1 MAKSQQEFLEK
12 VVKARILL
20 LVVFLL
26 SVFLVVAFLFAL
38 DAGNQNAEKQKNE
51 IYKTWNVVRY
61 YKNGKLVINDEKF
74 TNASFQ
80 VGKDSNSAWYY
91 SNYSMPI
98 KVWISNDG
106 KFLYS
111 QLGEQDEVVEN
122 IYELTESRLRFGKRT
137 VVAHYEF
144 VLDAVR

>member
-12 VVKARILL
+12 VLKVRILL
-20 LVVFLL
+20 LVVALL
-26 SVFLVVAFLFAL
+26 FVFLVVAFLFAL
-38 DAGNQNAEKQKNE
+38 DAGDQNAVKERDQ
-51 IYKTWNVVRY
+51 IYKTWKVIRY

-74 TNASFQ
+74 KDASFQ

-91 SNYSMPI
+91 ANYSMPI

-137 VVAHYEF
+137 VAAHYEF

>member
-12 VVKARILL
+12 VLKVRILL
-20 LVVFLL
+20 LVIVLL
-26 SVFLVVAFLFAL
+26 FVFLVVAFLFAL
-38 DAGNQNAEKQKNE
+38 DAGDQNAEKQKDQ
-51 IYKTWNVVRY
+51 IYKTWKVIRY
-61 YKNGKLVINDEKF
+61 YKNGKLVLNDEKF
-74 TNASFQ
+74 KDASFQ

-106 KFLYS
+106 KSLYS

-122 IYELTESRLRFGKRT
+122 IYELTSTRLRFGKRT
-137 VVAHYEF
+137 VAAHYEF
-144 VLDAVR
+144 VLEPAH